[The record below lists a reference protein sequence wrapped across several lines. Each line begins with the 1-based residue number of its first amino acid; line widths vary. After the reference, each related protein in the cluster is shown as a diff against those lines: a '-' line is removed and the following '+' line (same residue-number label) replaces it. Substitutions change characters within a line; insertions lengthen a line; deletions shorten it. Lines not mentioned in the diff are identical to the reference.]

1 MEDYY
6 RKKKKRKKSSDKGNF
21 FSCFLSLRLQE
32 QLCKKTEW
40 VCSKGQYCE
49 KGTRMECKI
58 SQGLIKKAIVRKLIK
73 AINPASGRAAGGDFS
88 SKT

>member
-1 MEDYY
+1 MVGEAVT
-6 RKKKKRKKSSDKGNF
+6 KEIF

-32 QLCKKTEW
+32 QLGKKTEW

-49 KGTRMECKI
+49 KGNRMECKI

-73 AINPASGRAAGGDFS
+73 AINPASGRAAGEDFS